1 VRHLIVAL
9 LCLFSAAALA
19 HEVRPA
25 FLQISGHRP
34 TGDGAAFT
42 ASFRQPQL
50 DGRYLGLRL
59 VTNCDQ
65 TITGASLTEGAL
77 TEEMRLDC
85 PDAGLAVIEI
95 ANLERTLIDTLVSIV
110 QADGSTLNY
119 LITADQPSLA
129 LDSKARGL
137 PVYLSIGFEHLLLGY
152 DHILFVLMLLYLV
165 QTPAAIFRV
174 VTCFTL
180 AHSLTLGLSAMNLV
194 RLSQPA
200 VEAVIAASI
209 VLLAYE
215 ILTHRD
221 SVTSRHPGLIAFS
234 FGLLHGLGFAGALA
248 EIGLPEGGR
257 LAALFLFNVGI
268 ELGQLAIIAAVVGLL
283 VLARRRSPQLVYQL
297 PVYIAGGLASFWFME
312 RALMIA
318 A

>member
-1 VRHLIVAL
+1 
-9 LCLFSAAALA
+9 
-19 HEVRPA
+19 VRPA

-85 PDAGLAVIEI
+85 PNAGLAVIEI

-152 DHILFVLMLLYLV
+152 DHI
-165 QTPAAIFRV
+165 
-174 VTCFTL
+174 
-180 AHSLTLGLSAMNLV
+180 
-194 RLSQPA
+194 LSQPA

-283 VLARRRSPQLVYQL
+283 VLAHRRSPQLVYQL